1 MYQLR
6 GSIPIILQVGNNFA
20 DHGEPT
26 RACMIAEARGTNG
39 TAAIY
44 DGVVGESTIEKSVSS
59 HWTGRGLARIAQKQK
74 RPRSNPEPLGYK
86 V

>member
-20 DHGEPT
+20 DHGKPT
-26 RACMIAEARGTNG
+26 RACMIAAARGTNG

-44 DGVVGESTIEKSVSS
+44 DGVGGESTIEKSVSS
-59 HWTGRGLARIAQKQK
+59 HQTN
-74 RPRSNPEPLGYK
+74 RSEGIGTVLILMLYRDLDAFD
-86 V
+86 